1 VQDNWLNVAKTMT
14 KADFENRRPQ
24 EEAEVVLKEVRSVFN
39 TDEERER
46 AIAKLQRFR
55 EGIKK
60 SVQSEDAKVGKGKER
75 I

>member
-1 VQDNWLNVAKTMT
+1 VQDNWLKVGKVMT
-14 KADFENRRPQ
+14 KADFEARRPQ
-24 EEAEVVLKEVRSVFN
+24 EQPEVVLKEVRSVFN

-46 AIAKLQRFR
+46 AIGKLERFR

-60 SVQSEDAKVGKGKER
+60 SLQSRDTTVGKGKER